1 MEKLVSFFSAFSFRL
16 EACFEQICLMLQ
28 LLCQIVNY
36 LHRLLFLLR
45 NISFHT
51 VCQCDAAIGIYKLL
65 CHYFGVEASCH
76 HCRTAALGC
85 LGMLPVTSTVPFS
98 CAVLSF
104 AVNFTVAASFA
115 PSMSV
120 PIPASTFS
128 ACQINKIYF
137 PSPFTS
143 AA

>member
-1 MEKLVSFFSAFSFRL
+1 MKLPAIIA
-16 EACFEQICLMLQ
+16 E
-28 LLCQIVNY
+28 LLLSDVW
-36 LHRLLFLLR
+36 
-45 NISFHT
+45 
-51 VCQCDAAIGIYKLL
+51 
-65 CHYFGVEASCH
+65 E
-76 HCRTAALGC
+76 
-85 LGMLPVTSTVPFS
+85 MLPVTSTVPFS

-128 ACQINKIYF
+128 AARSARSTF